1 MTNVNRQEGDPGMSR
16 ALQAERAVEVGTP
29 LGLHARPAA
38 DFAQTAARYR
48 STLTVAKGGS
58 EVDATSV
65 LLLLTLDVR
74 PGDRLVIRG
83 TGDDAPEAVD
93 RLAALL
99 AEP

>member
-1 MTNVNRQEGDPGMSR
+1 MSH
-16 ALQAERAVEVGTP
+16 AERDVEVRTA

-38 DFAQTAARYR
+38 AFADTAAGFRAAV
-48 STLTVAKGGS
+48 TVAKNGS

-74 PGDRLVIRG
+74 RGDRLVIRG
-83 TGDDAPEAVD
+83 TGDDAVEAVD

-99 AEP
+99 EEP